1 MYNQEVCS
9 INPKLQFRAHAKMVE
24 KLKSKPTFG
33 VGSGP
38 RGPNL
43 GSIRVR
49 LALRLRSSSD
59 FFSVSCCF
67 GLIQSTIIGKKSIQ
81 KKKLCG
87 N

>member
-1 MYNQEVCS
+1 MYNQEVCP
-9 INPKLQFRAHAKMVE
+9 INPKLQFRAQAKMEE

-59 FFSVSCCF
+59 FFQFLAVLVLF
-67 GLIQSTIIGKKSIQ
+67 NQQ
-81 KKKLCG
+81 
-87 N
+87 